1 MMRPIFDRVV
11 MATDLSP
18 TWDQIVA
25 CGGELRSLGCVA
37 VILTYV
43 ITPNFFGG
51 PGESLPPPTASRL
64 AAQRQVLAD
73 QGLEVIIET
82 PIGLPGRSLNGVAQ
96 KYGASLIII
105 GSHGKSRWREGVLG
119 TFSGAVLHNIRFPL
133 LLLPVRVA
141 AGQIPNCPWHCAEL
155 LSHLLFPTDFS
166 QTAAEAMCFLTTPG
180 KSGEPEDAT
189 EAAAVA
195 RNFLDLLQGRLEAA
209 GVLDVETRMAAGHP
223 VSVILEVLKTTDISL
238 VLLGTQGKG
247 FIAEI
252 SVGSVAHNI
261 SRIVPCP
268 ILLIPPA
275 KIILSS
281 PERPCAPM
289 MIISTFSFSANARIF
304 SAGDPNSTR
313 VSSLGNF
320 LKNSSA
326 AAAILFLAESIAC
339 CWNSSM
345 LPWGT

>member
-18 TWDQIVA
+18 AWDQIVA
-25 CGGELRSLGCVA
+25 CGGELRKLGCFG

-51 PGESLPPPTASRL
+51 PGESLPSPAASRL
-64 AAQRQVLAD
+64 AAQRRVLEEK
-73 QGLEVIIET
+73 GLEVIIET

-119 TFSGAVLHNIRFPL
+119 TFSSAVLHNVQFPL
-133 LLLPVRVA
+133 LVLPVRVA
-141 AGQIPNCPWHCAEL
+141 EDREPGCLWHCTEL

-166 QTAAEAMCFLTTPG
+166 QTAAEAMCYLELLAPRGVSRVTLLHALMTTPG
-180 KSGEPEDAT
+180 QAGAPQVDA

-209 GVLDVETRMAAGHP
+209 GVPQVQTRVAVGHP
-223 VSVILEVLKTTDISL
+223 VAVIVELLKTTDISL
-238 VLLGTQGKG
+238 IVLGTQGKG

-252 SVGSVAHNI
+252 SLGSVAHNI
-261 SRIVPCP
+261 SRFAPCP
-268 ILLIPPA
+268 LLLIPPA
-275 KIILSS
+275 DRDSR
-281 PERPCAPM
+281 E
-289 MIISTFSFSANARIF
+289 
-304 SAGDPNSTR
+304 
-313 VSSLGNF
+313 
-320 LKNSSA
+320 
-326 AAAILFLAESIAC
+326 
-339 CWNSSM
+339 
-345 LPWGT
+345 